1 MEATLYKQ
9 LMKQHA
15 GVPVIIATGSSGHR
29 TGLTATAFCSLSDSP
44 PSVLVC
50 VNKSASAYPVI
61 RETGSF
67 SVNILREDQA
77 TIALCFSGQ
86 TGLKGEDRFTGGQW
100 ITQSTGA
107 PVMADSLG
115 SLDCLLEREYE
126 HGTHAVFVGL
136 VQSIRSD
143 EESEPLIY
151 FRGGFVGLQ
160 TETVPGRVA

>member
-1 MEATLYKQ
+1 MI
-9 LMKQHA
+9 
-15 GVPVIIATGSSGHR
+15 VATGLSGQR

-67 SVNILREDQA
+67 SVNILRDDQA
-77 TIALCFSGQ
+77 TIALCFAGQ
-86 TGLKGEDRFTGGQW
+86 TGLKGEDRFAGGQW
-100 ITQSTGA
+100 ITQTTGA

-115 SLDCLLEREYE
+115 SLDCQLEREYD

-136 VQSIRSD
+136 VQSVRSD

-151 FRGGFVGLQ
+151 FRGGFAGLQ
-160 TETVPGRVA
+160 VETGSERGA